1 MTANKL
7 FGTRADLVIT
17 DDVQPKY
24 DEWEDQATLLSC
36 KQCGKDHLS
45 LFEYCELRG
54 HCSDCYMAEVR
65 RQWKEC
71 SAD

>member
-7 FGTRADLVIT
+7 FGTRADLVIM

-36 KQCGKDHLS
+36 KQCGKDNLS
-45 LFEYCELRG
+45 LFEYRELYG
-54 HCSDCYMAEVR
+54 HCGSCYEELANRAATET
-65 RQWKEC
+65 
-71 SAD
+71 D